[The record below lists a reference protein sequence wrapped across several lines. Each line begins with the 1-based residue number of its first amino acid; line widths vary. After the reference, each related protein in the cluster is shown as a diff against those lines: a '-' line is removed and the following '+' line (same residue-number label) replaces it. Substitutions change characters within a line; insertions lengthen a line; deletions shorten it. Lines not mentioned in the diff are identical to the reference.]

1 MSKSSTSNTSM
12 TDWDRLDSMKDEDI
26 DLSDAPE
33 ITPEMF
39 AKAIVKRGLKPA
51 AGKEQVTLRIDSDVL
66 AWFREQGPGYQT
78 KINRLLRAYVDAQQA
93 T

>member
-1 MSKSSTSNTSM
+1 M
-12 TDWDRLDSMKDEDI
+12 TDWERLDTMADEDI

-39 AKAIVKRGLKPA
+39 ARAVIARGLKPTPA
-51 AGKEQVTLRIDSDVL
+51 KVQVTLRIDGDVL

-78 KINRLLRAYVDAQQA
+78 RINRLLRAYVEAHQS
-93 T
+93 

>member
-1 MSKSSTSNTSM
+1 MNKPSTFNTSL
-12 TDWDRLDSMKDEDI
+12 TDWERLDAMADEDI

-39 AKAIVKRGLKPA
+39 ARVVIKRGLKPA

-78 KINRLLRAYVDAQQA
+78 KINRLLRAYVEAHQP
-93 T
+93 